1 MWLPFHKTEML
12 SPSVTT
18 TIFPSPA
25 AVAGVGGGAAVE
37 GVTGGAGAGGGGGG
51 GGGGTAGGGVVLTG
65 SNIIA
70 VLVVPWSPPHAD
82 NSNGNTI
89 TKARFSIVTPMNEV
103 NKT

>member
-1 MWLPFHKTEML
+1 MWLPLHKTEML
-12 SPSVTT
+12 SPSATT

-25 AVAGVGGGAAVE
+25 AEAGVGGGVAVE
-37 GVTGGAGAGGGGGG
+37 GVAGGAGAGGGGGVA
-51 GGGGTAGGGVVLTG
+51 GTAGGGVELAG

-70 VLVVPWSPPHAD
+70 VLVVAWSPPHAD
-82 NSNGNTI
+82 NSNGNNI